1 MRLLDSH
8 AHLDSRKFDSDRQQ
22 VVERAGARGVQI
34 IVNPGADLPSSR
46 QSVALAARKWAG
58 VEIYAA
64 VGVHPHDAK
73 TLDAETLAELRTL
86 AQSRPR
92 VVAIG
97 EIGLDY
103 YRDLSPRVEQRRAF
117 ESQLALAKELCL
129 PVIVHNRQAQDD
141 LLAILRSW
149 LRGGGAGPGGV
160 LHSFSG
166 DVAMAEEAL
175 DLGFYLGIGG
185 PVTYKN
191 ARELPEVVK
200 ATPLERLLLE
210 TDCPYLPP
218 HPHRGQRNEP
228 AYVALVAEK
237 VAQLQGRS
245 VEDVAAVTTANARR
259 LFVNLAH
266 R

>member
-1 MRLLDSH
+1 MRLVDSH

-22 VVERAGARGVQI
+22 VVERAGAKSVQI
-34 IVNPGADLPSSR
+34 IINPGADLPSSR
-46 QSVALAARKWAG
+46 QAVALAAQKWVG

-73 TLDAETLAELRTL
+73 TLSAETLAELRTL
-86 AQSRPR
+86 AQGEPR

-103 YRDLSPRVEQRRAF
+103 YRDLSPRSEQRRAF
-117 ESQLALAKELCL
+117 ESQLALAQQLQL

-141 LLAILRSW
+141 LMAILRSW
-149 LRGGGAGPGGV
+149 LRGAGTNPGVV
-160 LHSFSG
+160 LHCFSG

-175 DLGFYLGIGG
+175 EMGFYLGIGG

-191 ARELPEVVK
+191 ARKLPEVVR
-200 ATPLERLLLE
+200 AAPLERLLLE

-237 VAQLQGRS
+237 VAQLQGRPL
-245 VEDVAAVTTANARR
+245 EEVAAVTTANGQR
-259 LFVNLAH
+259 LFVNLAYH
-266 R
+266 